1 MLAEVVFA
9 AGSRS
14 RKLCVPPFFLAAT
27 QYSPRCKPRVGRKKL
42 TKAQKCQRVT
52 IAVRACLMLTAA
64 CWPLLISAAAQVT
77 AIRAGKLIDPDRGTV
92 LTGQTILIRDGKIE
106 AVGNNV
112 TIPSNA
118 KIIDLT
124 KMIVLPGLI
133 DCHTHLADGAHG
145 DQWFTET
152 AAQIALESVP
162 NARVTLESGFTT
174 VRDVGA
180 YRALGDVALRD
191 AIHRGDIVGPRMFVA
206 GAYVTITGG
215 AGAATGLAPD
225 IPLPWDLHY
234 GEANSPW
241 EVRQVIRKLA
251 HDGVDHI
258 KVLSSGAVLA
268 HGSYPKSQ
276 EFTLE
281 ELQAAVD
288 EASHFGL
295 RVESHA
301 HSAEGIKNAIRAG
314 VASVEHATMIDDE
327 GIALAK
333 QRGTYLDMD
342 LADDECIQEQGKTGQ
357 VPKDMLEKETEL
369 AQITFGNF
377 RKAVAAGAKMSFG
390 TDAGVCPFGTSGK
403 QFAFMV
409 KYGMTPMQAI
419 QAATSNAADLLG
431 HSNEFGSIK
440 PGKYAD
446 IIAVTGDPLTDI
458 RLLERVQFV
467 MKDGKVYNNDANVLL
482 FGIRKD
488 VACSVSRKI
497 IESCPT
503 ELYLPHHSARTK
515 HALLQLHEKDLCIA
529 GIRELRRFS
538 AGHTRAGTKPR
549 HRTKLDKLAD
559 QRLGNRQPCQRW
571 GE

>member
-1 MLAEVVFA
+1 MKIIRNILIV
-9 AGSRS
+9 
-14 RKLCVPPFFLAAT
+14 
-27 QYSPRCKPRVGRKKL
+27 
-42 TKAQKCQRVT
+42 
-52 IAVRACLMLTAA
+52 
-64 CWPLLISAAAQVT
+64 ISAFFVAAIVT
-77 AIRAGKLIDPDRGTV
+77 AQTAAIRAGKLIDPDSGKV
-92 LTGQTILIRDGKIE
+92 LTSQTILIRDNRIE

-112 TIPSNA
+112 TIPADA
-118 KIIDLT
+118 KIIDLS
-124 KMIVLPGLI
+124 KMTVLPGLI
-133 DCHTHLADGAHG
+133 DCHTHLADGAHDSEPMG
-145 DQWFTET
+145 VFRKT
-152 AAQIALESVP
+152 AAELALESVP

-174 VRDVGA
+174 VRDVGT
-180 YRALGDVALRD
+180 YRALGDIALRD
-191 AIHRGDIVGPRMFVA
+191 AINRGDIIGPRMYVA

-215 AGAATGLAPD
+215 AGADTGLAPD
-225 IPLPWDLHY
+225 ITLPWDMHY

-258 KVLSSGAVLA
+258 KVLSSGAVLT
-268 HGSYPKSQ
+268 HGSNPHSQ

-333 QRGTYLDMD
+333 QHGTYLDMD
-342 LADDECIQEQGKTGQ
+342 IYDEECIQEEGRLGKM
-357 VPKDMLEKETEL
+357 PKDFLEHDAAL
-369 AQITFGNF
+369 GQIQRDNF

-390 TDAGVCPFGTSGK
+390 TDAGVCPYGTSGK

-431 HSNEFGSIK
+431 RSNEIGSIK

-446 IIAVTGDPLTDI
+446 IIAVTGDPLTDV
-458 RLLERVQFV
+458 RTLETVPFV
-467 MKDGKVYNNDANVLL
+467 MKDGKIY
-482 FGIRKD
+482 K
-488 VACSVSRKI
+488 
-497 IESCPT
+497 
-503 ELYLPHHSARTK
+503 
-515 HALLQLHEKDLCIA
+515 Q
-529 GIRELRRFS
+529 
-538 AGHTRAGTKPR
+538 
-549 HRTKLDKLAD
+549 
-559 QRLGNRQPCQRW
+559 
-571 GE
+571 